1 MSNMSYCRFENTN
14 SDVEDCFDAINNG
27 VISSKSERKFA
38 KEILRNMVAFL
49 EENDIVD
56 SHENTLLRI
65 NEIIDEIPNDE
76 VEDD

>member
-1 MSNMSYCRFENTN
+1 MSYCRFENTN